1 MKNISIIG
9 GDLRIVK
16 LADMLK
22 ADGYEVY
29 TYGIEQARTSN
40 EIVKCT
46 SIEEVTSKSDII
58 VSSIP
63 LSSDGININTPFSKN
78 KIEISEVAKYV
89 KGKTFIAGRNKKRN
103 YIKSF
108 SQNKG
113 YRFIKKRR
121 INSIKYNI
129 LLPCKVLVDSSI
141 AI

>member
-78 KIEISEVAKYV
+78 
-89 KGKTFIAGRNKKRN
+89 
-103 YIKSF
+103 
-108 SQNKG
+108 
-113 YRFIKKRR
+113 
-121 INSIKYNI
+121 
-129 LLPCKVLVDSSI
+129 
-141 AI
+141 